1 MIVLGKPTNWSDVKK
16 ELTDPKFVQKVMD
29 YDIDNT
35 PAPTLKKIERYTK
48 MENFQPAYVSKV
60 SIAAGALC
68 MWVRSVEDYSK
79 ALKVVAPKRAK
90 KAAAEAKLA
99 AALESLRVLEEDF

>member
-1 MIVLGKPTNWSDVKK
+1 
-16 ELTDPKFVQKVMD
+16 MD

-35 PAPTLKKIERYTK
+35 PPATLKKIERYTK